1 MFLDINTGSK
11 VKIEEILF
19 VGNDKI
25 KSKTLLKAMKNT
37 KTKKYL

>member
-25 KSKTLLKAMKNT
+25 KSKTHS
-37 KTKKYL
+37 